1 MPVKAQVN
9 PEGNHTAMRV
19 KDLEAAV
26 KFYTEVLGL
35 EYERAQGDDPNRP
48 TAVFVTA
55 IQLMRAADQDVS
67 VKGVLDHIGL
77 RVRNLDELVA
87 SVKAGGIGLEN
98 DRINDRTQPNG
109 QRVRTC
115 FFRDPEGNR
124 IELIERS

>member
-9 PEGNHTAMRV
+9 PEGNHTAMHVR
-19 KDLEAAV
+19 DLEAAV

-35 EYERAQGDDPNRP
+35 TYERAQGDDPNRP

-67 VKGVLDHIGL
+67 VKGVLDHIGI
-77 RVRNLDELVA
+77 RVRNMDELVE
-87 SVKAGGIGLEN
+87 SLKANGVSLEN
-98 DRINDRTQPNG
+98 DRVNDRTANG
-109 QRVRTC
+109 VRVRTC